1 MDCTPNVDTGTAVL
15 GNCNRDSQ
23 WHFNQS
29 LSDMMNKLARRMNIF
44 EIIRSFISCTE
55 IEITQYFH
63 VINFMI
69 RHCKLKLSTEGKVI
83 MNGIASN
90 FLKESSTIKDAST
103 TLLIEITINGSQQIY
118 DASINMMLT
127 FNMLPY
133 DTIRNVKLMNY
144 NYDLHLK
151 LI

>member
-1 MDCTPNVDTGTAVL
+1 
-15 GNCNRDSQ
+15 
-23 WHFNQS
+23 
-29 LSDMMNKLARRMNIF
+29 MMNKLARRMNIF

-83 MNGIASN
+83 MNGIAPN